1 MNRIAPGPR
10 TRRLGQWA
18 LRATGPVLLVIL
30 LWRVV
35 DYAEL
40 GDIVGDMRL
49 PWALAALGAVQ
60 LIILLRTFRWI
71 GIHKAFGLP
80 RAPFGYQLRLSYAT
94 SIATLVLPQVVSPFS
109 RLVLLLQDG
118 YEARRAAAGSALE
131 KLLELLAY
139 VGFGVYGAIALAT
152 IFAGLVWWA
161 VGLALVALVGGAGI
175 YLGRGRLARIA
186 AALIE
191 RAPGPGEGGAGDRS
205 ETAHEIVSL
214 NRGVVGG
221 LLGWSFAIALVQAT
235 MLFFLTRSL
244 GVGLSY
250 PFIVAVWGI
259 VALSLLLP
267 ISVNGIGTRE
277 AILVLAFD
285 AADKSTDAAVAL
297 GLLVLAVV
305 AVGSTPGAIEW
316 LRRAVT
322 GSGRPSDAAQAQQV
336 VAESAAPQAALSG
349 DGERLTTDPG
359 SETV

>member
-35 DYAEL
+35 DYEEL
-40 GDIVGDMRL
+40 GDIVGGMTL

-71 GIHKAFGLP
+71 EIHKAFGMP

-109 RLVLLLQDG
+109 RLVLLLQDK
-118 YEARRAAAGSALE
+118 YEAKRAAAGSALE

-161 VGLALVALVGGAGI
+161 VGLALAALVGGAGI

-191 RAPGPGEGGAGDRS
+191 RAPGSGEGADGDRS
-205 ETAHEIVSL
+205 EMAHEIVSL
-214 NRGVVGG
+214 NPRVLGG
-221 LLGWSFAIALVQAT
+221 LLGWSLAIALVQAT

-244 GVGLSY
+244 GIDLSY

-259 VALSLLLP
+259 IALSMLLP

-277 AILVLAFD
+277 AILVVAFD

-322 GSGRPSDAAQAQQV
+322 GSGRPASHGTASADP
-336 VAESAAPQAALSG
+336 AEDSA
-349 DGERLTTDPG
+349 TDPTG
-359 SETV
+359 ADGTPKVSTEGRVR